1 MEIQNDFSRRDANSE
16 SSPRLFSHGRDSFL
30 TKDEERTIESWILNA
45 PDPPPCF
52 QDIKEHFEDM
62 FKSSHTNPDST
73 FVKIFVNFVLNVRLQ
88 NGPVDPGNPFK
99 FPGYGLPLTRH
110 TSVFGPHTP
119 YLHGVYGGWNAPT
132 LMNRE
137 VCMLKFVEDTTN
149 EPEWWLKVR
158 EPDNV
163 LQWKRQALEMP
174 WAEYRPH
181 ADFTEAMADACLAEL
196 AKKANLFEETGMVPV
211 MDYAAYVIKSDTLLT
226 QTLKDEL
233 KAAVKPL
240 ESLQRAQKDWQPD
253 TDGKVLNVVDPS
265 LYPLVYGTS
274 KILPDQHVPLDGCIG
289 YCGMGEVIPQPPK
302 PILDHHIARVLPLR
316 MKAFGIR
323 SQWLPC
329 NIDLTGGKPRIVS
342 YINNLHPVR
351 DAPLYSIIERLI
363 EKSLLAWDIVHRST
377 DKVFEVSR
385 LQRIK
390 AIKYRCSVPET
401 CGYTCEPNNRPDRI
415 YEESEDFTEESERLD
430 REWWK
435 ATHEL
440 LLPEPI
446 LDEDR
451 FVKLQINHVHNKD
464 FFKRDIQAPSPR
476 NPRAMM
482 AMEVSQIQVIV
493 KMANI
498 HLTPEKPIYE
508 GSPWQIEGQAIERIC
523 ATALFY
529 YDCDNIADTP
539 ISFRTQGDQEDLAH
553 KSHYIVGDW
562 LSIERVFAMKIR
574 ETRLQEI
581 GSVLTREGRAIFYPN
596 VYQNRLGPFEL
607 VDKTRPG
614 HCKMLALF
622 LVDPANPIISTAN
635 IPPQRQDWW
644 SEMFEDLSLVRT
656 LPPEL
661 WHQINENVDFP
672 ISKETAKKNRE
683 EMTSE
688 RSAMNK

>member
-1 MEIQNDFSRRDANSE
+1 
-16 SSPRLFSHGRDSFL
+16 
-30 TKDEERTIESWILNA
+30 
-45 PDPPPCF
+45 
-52 QDIKEHFEDM
+52 M
-62 FKSSHTNPDST
+62 FKSSHTNPDSA

-88 NGPVDPGNPFK
+88 NGPVDPGSPFNL
-99 FPGYGLPLTRH
+99 PGHGLPLTRH

-149 EPEWWLKVR
+149 ESEWWLKVR
-158 EPDNV
+158 EPENV
-163 LQWKRQALEMP
+163 LQWKRQVLELP
-174 WAEYRPH
+174 WAEYWPH

-233 KAAVKPL
+233 KVAVEPL
-240 ESLQRAQKDWQPD
+240 ESFQRSQKDWQPD

-265 LYPLVYGTS
+265 LYPLLYGTS
-274 KILPDQHVPLDGCIG
+274 KILPDQHVPLDGCID

-302 PILDHHIARVLPLR
+302 PILDRHIV
-316 MKAFGIR
+316 
-323 SQWLPC
+323 
-329 NIDLTGGKPRIVS
+329 N
-342 YINNLHPVR
+342 HVR
-351 DAPLYSIIERLI
+351 D
-363 EKSLLAWDIVHRST
+363 K
-377 DKVFEVSR
+377 
-385 LQRIK
+385 
-390 AIKYRCSVPET
+390 
-401 CGYTCEPNNRPDRI
+401 G
-415 YEESEDFTEESERLD
+415 
-430 REWWK
+430 
-435 ATHEL
+435 
-440 LLPEPI
+440 
-446 LDEDR
+446 
-451 FVKLQINHVHNKD
+451 
-464 FFKRDIQAPSPR
+464 FFKRDTQAPSPR

-498 HLTPEKPIYE
+498 HLTLEKPIYE

-539 ISFRTQGDQEDLAH
+539 ISFRTQGDREDLAH

-574 ETRLQEI
+574 ETKLQEI

-644 SEMFEDLSLVRT
+644 SEKFEDLSLVRT

-672 ISKETAKKNRE
+672 ISKEIAKKNRE

-688 RSAMNK
+688 RTKRLARLQLPQLMIRAIESYFEVLDVVKSQESVP

>member
-1 MEIQNDFSRRDANSE
+1 
-16 SSPRLFSHGRDSFL
+16 
-30 TKDEERTIESWILNA
+30 
-45 PDPPPCF
+45 
-52 QDIKEHFEDM
+52 M
-62 FKSSHTNPDST
+62 FKSSHTNPDSA

-88 NGPVDPGNPFK
+88 NGPVDPGSPFNL
-99 FPGYGLPLTRH
+99 PGHGLPLTRH

-149 EPEWWLKVR
+149 ESEWWLKVR
-158 EPDNV
+158 EPENV
-163 LQWKRQALEMP
+163 LQWKRQVLELP
-174 WAEYRPH
+174 WAEYWPH

-233 KAAVKPL
+233 KVAVEPL
-240 ESLQRAQKDWQPD
+240 ESFQRSQKDWQPD

-265 LYPLVYGTS
+265 LYPLLYGTS
-274 KILPDQHVPLDGCIG
+274 KILPDQHVPLDGCID

-302 PILDHHIARVLPLR
+302 PILDRHIV
-316 MKAFGIR
+316 
-323 SQWLPC
+323 
-329 NIDLTGGKPRIVS
+329 N
-342 YINNLHPVR
+342 HVR
-351 DAPLYSIIERLI
+351 D
-363 EKSLLAWDIVHRST
+363 K
-377 DKVFEVSR
+377 
-385 LQRIK
+385 
-390 AIKYRCSVPET
+390 
-401 CGYTCEPNNRPDRI
+401 G
-415 YEESEDFTEESERLD
+415 
-430 REWWK
+430 
-435 ATHEL
+435 
-440 LLPEPI
+440 
-446 LDEDR
+446 
-451 FVKLQINHVHNKD
+451 

-493 KMANI
+493 KMVNI

-539 ISFRTQGDQEDLAH
+539 ISFRTQGDREDLAH

-562 LSIERVFAMKIR
+562 LSIEKVFAMKIR

-607 VDKTRPG
+607 ADKTRPG

-644 SEMFEDLSLVRT
+644 SEKFEDLSLVRT

-672 ISKETAKKNRE
+672 ISKETAKKNRA

-688 RSAMNK
+688 RAIEPYFEVLDVVKSQEPVP